1 LKISILAPDLAG
13 GGMTRA
19 YWIAQLAQALGHEV
33 EIAGPLNREPRV
45 YPEPPP
51 ELRVTA
57 LAGGSVATLAER
69 LASPSA
75 ADLLVAIKPL
85 RSSFGV
91 ALEARKARWRPLV
104 LDIDDWEPEL
114 IGEALARPREALRR
128 ALLDPRRALRGA
140 AWRLRRTVGREQLFE
155 GRRLLGL
162 CGEADAVTV
171 NNRALAARFGGTLL
185 PSGKD
190 TRRFDPQR
198 FDADAC
204 RARLGLAGQR
214 VLMFPGTP
222 QPHKGLEDLL
232 DALDRLARPEL
243 RLVIVGGRTTDY
255 LEPLRQRGR
264 RHLVELP
271 RQPWAEMPAVV
282 AAAHVVV
289 VPQRDGE
296 VSRGQFPMKLTDAM
310 AMAKPILCTAV
321 GDVPEVVGDAAWV
334 VEPGRPDQLADALA
348 RILADPEAAA
358 CRGARARQRCIE
370 RLSVEANAPL
380 LAAVLER
387 ARARAPAGSDAAS

>member
-1 LKISILAPDLAG
+1 MKISLLAPDLAG

-33 EIAGPLNREPRV
+33 EIAGPLIREPRV

-57 LAGGSVATLAER
+57 VAGGSVAALAER
-69 LASPSA
+69 LAPPSA
-75 ADLLVAIKPL
+75 ADVLIAIKPL

-91 ALEARKARWRPLV
+91 ALEARKRRRLPLI

-114 IGEALARPREALRR
+114 LGGALARPGEALRR
-128 ALLDPRRALRGA
+128 ALLDPVRALRGA

-155 GRRLLGL
+155 GRRLLAL
-162 CGEADAVTV
+162 CGEADALTV
-171 NNRALAARFGGTLL
+171 NSRALAARFGGTLL

-190 TRRFDPQR
+190 TRRFDPR
-198 FDADAC
+198 NFDPEAC

-232 DALDRLARPEL
+232 EALDRLARPEL
-243 RLVIVGGRTTDY
+243 RLVLVGGRTTDY
-255 LEPLRQRGR
+255 LGPLRQRGA

-271 RQPWAEMPAVV
+271 RRPWAEMPAVV

-289 VPQRDGE
+289 VPQRDGD
-296 VSRGQFPMKLTDAM
+296 VSRAQFPMKLTDAM

-321 GDVPEVVGDAAWV
+321 GDVPEVVGDAAFV
-334 VEPGRPDQLADALA
+334 VQPGRPDQLAEALD
-348 RILADPEAAA
+348 RILSDPDAAA
-358 CRGARARQRCIE
+358 RRGERARQRCVE
-370 RLSVEANAPL
+370 RLSIDANAPL

-387 ARARAPAGSDAAS
+387 VRAQAGSSPAS